1 MPDDL
6 RPLLRNAVDVLP
18 SREELERRMAEA
30 RAEDRPLRV
39 KLGLDPTA
47 LDVTLGWSVV
57 LSKLRAF
64 QDAGHRRC

>member
-1 MPDDL
+1 MTDDL

-18 SREELERRMAEA
+18 SREELERRVAEA
-30 RAEDRPLRV
+30 RTENRPLRV

-47 LDVTLGWSVV
+47 VSVTLGWSVV

-64 QDAGHRRC
+64 QEPGTCRC